1 MKKIWLVGF
10 TCVLML
16 ALVACGVNINDTEVG
31 TFSYAEDC
39 AYWGKDN
46 HHAFVNTTPQEVNTA
61 EQAIELAK
69 NEVKIRY
76 NAIDV
81 AYDEQAEMWRVDF
94 YQESRVQLILG
105 GDQLVYLDKNGITKK
120 IVLGE

>member
-1 MKKIWLVGF
+1 MKKIWLVCL

-16 ALVACGVNINDTEVG
+16 ALVACGAKEIEVG

-94 YQESRVQLILG
+94 YQESRVQLIFG

-120 IVLGE
+120 IVLGK

>member
-1 MKKIWLVGF
+1 MKKIWLVGL

-16 ALVACGVNINDTEVG
+16 VLVACGVKINDTEVG

-39 AYWGKDN
+39 VYWGKDN
-46 HHAFVNTTPQEVNTA
+46 HHAFVNTMPQEANTA
-61 EQAIELAK
+61 EQAVELAK

-76 NAIDV
+76 NTIDV
-81 AYDEQAEMWRVDF
+81 AYDEQAEMWRIDF
-94 YQESRVQLILG
+94 SDSRWDFS

-120 IVLGE
+120 IVLGK